1 MTATPIHDQPFL
13 SYTLLILQI
22 RGLMTMSTAVGPGAK
37 APWLD
42 FRNAFLE
49 TFAICQKAN
58 QLMVGNMPVA
68 AWHTAPPSG
77 KGRTIA
83 DMAAHIQQVRLMW
96 LSAAD
101 KSAKPLAKL
110 QHEKAARAE
119 VQAALKE
126 SAAAVE
132 SVLQRPLHDPA
143 GKVPS
148 FKPNVVTFIGF
159 LIAHGSHHRGQIGI
173 LARQVGHPVDR
184 KTFYG
189 RWEWGGS
196 LWRDCGLGN
205 TTGGPG
211 SK

>member
-1 MTATPIHDQPFL
+1 
-13 SYTLLILQI
+13 
-22 RGLMTMSTAVGPGAK
+22 MTMSPAVGLGGK
-37 APWLD
+37 APSLD
-42 FRNAFLE
+42 FRNALLE
-49 TFAICQKAN
+49 KFAICQKAN
-58 QLMVGNMPVA
+58 QRMLGNMPGA

-83 DMAAHIQQVRLMW
+83 DVAAHIQQVRLMW

-110 QHEKAARAE
+110 QPEKAARAE
-119 VQAALKE
+119 VQAALRE

-132 SVLQRPLHDPA
+132 SVLQKALHDPA

-148 FKPNVVTFIGF
+148 CKPNVITFIGF
-159 LIAHGSHHRGQIGI
+159 LIAHDSHHRGQIAM

-189 RWEWGGS
+189 RWEWGS
-196 LWRDCGLGN
+196 LWRDCGFGS

>member
-1 MTATPIHDQPFL
+1 MLP
-13 SYTLLILQI
+13 
-22 RGLMTMSTAVGPGAK
+22 AVGPGGK
-37 APWLD
+37 APSLD

-58 QLMVGNMPVA
+58 QLMVGNMPGA
-68 AWHTAPPSG
+68 AWPTAPPSG

-83 DMAAHIQQVRLMW
+83 DMAAHIQQVRLLW

-110 QHEKAARAE
+110 QPEKAARAE

-132 SVLQRPLHDPA
+132 SVLQKALHDPA

-159 LIAHGSHHRGQIGI
+159 LIAHDSHHRGQIGM
-173 LARQVGHPVDR
+173 LARLVGRPVDR
-184 KTFYG
+184 KTSYG
-189 RWEWGGS
+189 RGEWGS
-196 LWRDCGLGN
+196 LWRARGFGN